1 MSHSP
6 NLDKLDQEASM
17 PNIDRF
23 IEALE
28 MEAKESRMSKR
39 RKLFLDE
46 ASSSALDVYQPLDR
60 EEPSTLT
67 VKPTRS
73 NIGTTSECIMDLSA
87 ASLRKLVDFP
97 KGECHMIVPPFEV
110 EAEFLKQTSFAR
122 WEAIVRIVTADFLA
136 KQAIARHEPLLL
148 EAPNAFTNTRVEWDN
163 EKGELVHE
171 REALKEE
178 LNKAKE
184 MAVEAKQCT
193 EVVRLE
199 KEALQQQYT
208 KDKVEWETK
217 NT

>member
-17 PNIDRF
+17 QNIDRF
-23 IEALE
+23 VEALK

-46 ASSSALDVYQPLDR
+46 ASSSALQVYQPPNQEEPSTSAVQVYQPLDR
-60 EEPSTLT
+60 EEPSTSAVQVYQPLERLIVPFFPNFGIT
-67 VKPTRS
+67 LKELSMLSRTRS
-73 NIGTTSECIMDLSA
+73 LGHDRNDKFSGGKFREGW
-87 ASLRKLVDFP
+87 K
-97 KGECHMIVPPFEV
+97 
-110 EAEFLKQTSFAR
+110 
-122 WEAIVRIVTADFLA
+122 AIVRIVTVDFLV
-136 KQAIARHEPLLL
+136 KQATARHEPLLL
-148 EAPNAFTNTRVEWDN
+148 KARNAFTNTKVEWDS

-184 MAVEAKQCT
+184 MAAKVEWHT

-199 KEALQQQYT
+199 KEALQQ
-208 KDKVEWETK
+208 
-217 NT
+217 